1 MTSTDRTDLGLT
13 DVSASNDAGCQ
24 CCQTAPSDSAPVV
37 ATSASTADV
46 FVDGMT
52 CSHCVM
58 SVTEELSSIEGVE
71 NVSVDLNVGGAS
83 KLTIASSPPIDAAAV
98 RAAVQEAG
106 YSLSSSTS

>member
-1 MTSTDRTDLGLT
+1 MNNIDRTDLGVT
-13 DVSASNDAGCQ
+13 DISATDDAGCQ
-24 CCQTAPSDSAPVV
+24 CCHTAQSDRAPVA
-37 ATSASTADV
+37 ATSVSTADV

-58 SVTEELSSIEGVE
+58 SVTEELSSIDGVDS
-71 NVSVDLNVGGAS
+71 VSVDLNVGGAS
-83 KLTIASSPPIDAAAV
+83 RVTIGSSAPIDAAAV